1 MSKIIIYT
9 NEQCSYCKQI
19 KEELNKNGF
28 GYKENLTKD
37 QTEKWQEIVNLT
49 GMAIVPTVE
58 YNDEF
63 FIPGRDFQNAQQ
75 LINILETFKNSSYTE
90 SKRIL
95 ERMKTFNYN
104 INIAFGKLDQ
114 LLKQI
119 EKNYRELFED
129 EETKKE

>member
-1 MSKIIIYT
+1 MSEIIIYT

-19 KEELNKNGF
+19 KEELNKNNIEF
-28 GYKENLTKD
+28 KEKLTKD
-37 QTEKWQEIVNLT
+37 WVEKWQEIINLT

-104 INIAFGKLDQ
+104 INIAFGRLDQ

-119 EKNYRELFED
+119 ETKINKED
-129 EETKKE
+129 EYKSTS

>member
-1 MSKIIIYT
+1 MKKEKIIIYT

-19 KEELNKNGF
+19 KVELNKNNIEF
-28 GYKENLTKD
+28 KEKLTKD
-37 QTEKWQEIVNLT
+37 WMEKWQEIVNLT
-49 GMAIVPTVE
+49 GMAMVPTVE

-104 INIAFGKLDQ
+104 INIAFGRLDQ

-119 EKNYRELFED
+119 ETKINKED
-129 EETKKE
+129 EHKSTS

>member
-1 MSKIIIYT
+1 MSEIIIYT

-19 KEELNKNGF
+19 KEELNKNNIEF
-28 GYKENLTKD
+28 KEKLTKD
-37 QTEKWQEIVNLT
+37 WMEKWQEIVNLT
-49 GMAIVPTVE
+49 GMAMVPTVE

-104 INIAFGKLDQ
+104 INIAFGRLDQ

-119 EKNYRELFED
+119 ETKINKED
-129 EETKKE
+129 EYKSTS

>member
-1 MSKIIIYT
+1 MSEIIIYT

-19 KEELNKNGF
+19 KEELSKNNIEF
-28 GYKENLTKD
+28 KERLTKD
-37 QTEKWQEIVNLT
+37 WMEKWQEIVNLT
-49 GMAIVPTVE
+49 GIATVPTVG

-63 FIPGRDFQNAQQ
+63 FVPGRDFQNAQQ

-95 ERMKTFNYN
+95 ERMKTFNYS
-104 INIAFGKLDQ
+104 INIAFGRLDQ

-119 EKNYRELFED
+119 ETN
-129 EETKKE
+129 TKKDEHKSTS